1 MRGEWA
7 MERVT
12 LSPSLSLI
20 WSLVGLKQLHRSR
33 DRVQRKRKNLLSCP
47 ADTFKS
53 YQSKEGA
60 WKESRVAVSGRK
72 GVAIGPDWHGRAA
85 LQRCPVGPT
94 SAKQGRCYKAQDG
107 RKLSLDVVQS
117 QGGQP
122 QSRKNLLRACSVG
135 QRFQAAGTTTA
146 AQSQRSQ
153 FIMHRRVGWCSSSSE
168 ARNITAAL
176 YCGLYEKT
184 DNAN

>member
-1 MRGEWA
+1 

-60 WKESRVAVSGRK
+60 WKESRVAVGGRK
-72 GVAIGPDWHGRAA
+72 GVAIGSD
-85 LQRCPVGPT
+85 
-94 SAKQGRCYKAQDG
+94 
-107 RKLSLDVVQS
+107 
-117 QGGQP
+117 
-122 QSRKNLLRACSVG
+122 
-135 QRFQAAGTTTA
+135 
-146 AQSQRSQ
+146 
-153 FIMHRRVGWCSSSSE
+153 
-168 ARNITAAL
+168 
-176 YCGLYEKT
+176 
-184 DNAN
+184 